1 MKRFIDLG
9 EQILEGERCFAW
21 FNTVV
26 DQFEEYG
33 GVQAWQTWAE
43 FEQDCGGDDLL
54 RYRGLFPADWPNI
67 EGLSEDR
74 ADVELLPDF
83 CDIQRLAAKLER
95 RRA

>member
-9 EQILEGERCFAW
+9 EQILEGERCFTW

-43 FEQDCGGDDLL
+43 FE
-54 RYRGLFPADWPNI
+54 
-67 EGLSEDR
+67 
-74 ADVELLPDF
+74 
-83 CDIQRLAAKLER
+83 
-95 RRA
+95 